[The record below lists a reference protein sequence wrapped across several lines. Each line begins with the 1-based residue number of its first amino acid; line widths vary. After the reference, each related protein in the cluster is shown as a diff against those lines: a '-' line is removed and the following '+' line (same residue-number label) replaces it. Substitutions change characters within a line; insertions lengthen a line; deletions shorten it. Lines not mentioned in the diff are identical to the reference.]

1 MNVGLA
7 GTYIEPEDVD
17 VLAFDMSAK
26 SPLLDE
32 NKPTILDAIN
42 QSALMR
48 CSLLILHWI
57 PGAHGICSK
66 ALVIPRTVQRLN
78 TLLHTIQLSIQPN
91 KILPLATSSKN
102 EAVMTELNDVLAVDS
117 AGQIGQSV
125 EEFQKQLSLV
135 IGDILTCEK
144 IIQLKK
150 YCNTTDE
157 FQRFEILEPVL
168 AIFMLATRPSKAH

>member
-7 GTYIEPEDVD
+7 GTYIEPEDID

-32 NKPTILDAIN
+32 NKPTILDTIN

-48 CSLLILHWI
+48 CSLLILHWLL
-57 PGAHGICSK
+57 GAHEICSK

-78 TLLHTIQLSIQPN
+78 ILLHTIQLSIRPN

-102 EAVMTELNDVLAVDS
+102 E
-117 AGQIGQSV
+117 
-125 EEFQKQLSLV
+125 
-135 IGDILTCEK
+135 
-144 IIQLKK
+144 
-150 YCNTTDE
+150 TDDG
-157 FQRFEILEPVL
+157 I
-168 AIFMLATRPSKAH
+168 K